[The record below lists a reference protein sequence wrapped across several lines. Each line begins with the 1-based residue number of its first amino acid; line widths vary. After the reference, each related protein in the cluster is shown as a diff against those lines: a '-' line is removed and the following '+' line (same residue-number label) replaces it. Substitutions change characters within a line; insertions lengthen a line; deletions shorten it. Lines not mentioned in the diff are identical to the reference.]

1 MISKLTEDHV
11 RLYESTGYIDIP
23 SLLDEHEVAELRQR
37 TVDIING
44 RIPEFPDANVELE
57 PHADGLRN
65 QQTVRKLNRCAESDP
80 VFMRY
85 ALNDKILDIVE
96 ALLGPDVKLFGSQ
109 AFMKPPGG
117 VEKPYHQDS
126 PYFHIKPMALTTCW
140 IALDEVTRENG
151 CLWVVPGSHKLGPLA
166 HSETWAV
173 GERKDMRIPESAF
186 DRSQE
191 TPITLGPGDCSF
203 HHSLLLHMS
212 HPNRTDQSRRSIAFH
227 FMTAR
232 SRWTDLDH
240 PQPEY
245 RLLRGQAYP
254 GCV

>member
-37 TVDIING
+37 TADIING

-126 PYFHIKPMALTTCW
+126 AYFYIEPFELVTCW
-140 IALDEVTRENG
+140 IALDDVTLKNG
-151 CLWVVPGSHKLGPLA
+151 CMWVIPGSHKHGVRD
-166 HSETWAV
+166 HSQGNGR
-173 GERKDMRIPESAF
+173 GE
-186 DRSQE
+186 
-191 TPITLGPGDCSF
+191 C
-203 HHSLLLHMS
+203 
-212 HPNRTDQSRRSIAFH
+212 RR
-227 FMTAR
+227 
-232 SRWTDLDH
+232 
-240 PQPEY
+240 
-245 RLLRGQAYP
+245 G
-254 GCV
+254 